1 MMMTIS
7 NISWEPSIS
16 HQASF
21 RQTELMFAIL
31 LSLVIARGAKPVT
44 DNLIISGK
52 TNFAEGILL
61 VKLWYTFYDNRILY
75 LI

>member
-1 MMMTIS
+1 MMMTK
-7 NISWEPSIS
+7 ISWQSSVS
-16 HQASF
+16 HQAAL

-31 LSLVIARGAKPVT
+31 LPLRIARGAKPVT

-52 TNFAEGILL
+52 TNSAEGILL
-61 VKLWYTFYDNRILY
+61 MKLWYTFYDNRILY